1 MKDLQKKYNTKET
14 EEKWQKYWK
23 DNKIFKFDWNDIER
37 KNIFSIDTPPPHVSG
52 SLHMGHIFGY
62 SQMDT
67 IARFWRMFGKNVF
80 YPVGFDDNGLP
91 SERYVEKKIG
101 KKSKSMNRQEFVK
114 ICDKEIQDAE
124 EFMKDQFIR
133 MNYSYD
139 FDLAYRTISPT
150 ARKVSQMSFIDLYNK
165 GALYRKE
172 EPIIWDVVD
181 QTALAQTEAEDKEI
195 ESQMNF
201 IEFSLAPITPPLR
214 GSQTDE
220 IGLVGGYKKLYSQKA
235 LDYAKELR
243 NNTTDA
249 EKLLWY
255 YLKDKQMFDIKF
267 RRQAPI
273 GDYIVDFVSFEI
285 KLVIELDGGQHNE
298 DKSIKYDEKRT
309 KFLEDNGFKV
319 IRFWD
324 NDIFKNMDRVL
335 ETIYDT
341 IKTITPHQT
350 NLEQNSNLFGSPS
363 RGERLGLNGCIFS
376 SNRLYFKNINSNLN
390 EDIEMLVKMHN
401 DGDIMKFVGFPNG
414 LNTTFE
420 KEKEQRVREVGTLE
434 ELIFCYDKQTDSCIG
449 YCKIGEP
456 GIYRQAVLDNKKFD
470 SLKLNAIDKKVVCI
484 DYKLKKEFW
493 GKGYGTEVVSS
504 LIDYIYNTLNLDVDI
519 QTDPNILNI
528 ASIKICE
535 KCGFEK
541 TGIFETFKDTNN
553 QEIKSEILRFKK
565 NNFQSNKLTI
575 MTTRPELLPAC
586 VAIFAHPDDKE
597 KYKNKYVITP
607 LGVKVPILF
616 DESVEKDKGTGVMM
630 CCTFG
635 DNADVEKYKKYNLPL
650 KIIINEK
657 GCLYFDNVPEIDNK
671 YKLRLDGLF
680 TEKAR
685 VEILNILK
693 EEGRIAKNPEKI
705 LHNVKIGERSKSP
718 LEILV
723 KSQWNIKTLDIKEEL
738 HKKASEINWYPKW
751 METRIHN
758 WIDGLNWNWT
768 ISRQRFFGVPV
779 PCWYSKKAGE
789 EGKVILPEIEDLPV
803 DPTIDLP
810 KGYSADEIVPENDV
824 FDTWMTSSISPQ
836 LSMWG
841 ISENMN
847 CDKER
852 FEILDIPFDLRT
864 QGHDIIRTWAFCT
877 LVKSYYHEN
886 KIPWKDI
893 FVNGFCL
900 AADGTKM
907 SKSKGNGVDPLKVID
922 EFGADAVRYWALNS
936 QLGTDT
942 NYSVDMIKIGQKLI
956 TKLYNSAKFVE
967 MNFKNLTDEIYTAKE
982 DIENNLIFESMDKW
996 LISKMKSTI
1005 EKTTQSF
1012 KKYDYSKALETAEK
1026 FFWDDFCDNY
1036 LEIVKVRCYGASGFK
1051 YENLEL
1057 TEKEIEKIN
1066 KSQQSAIRTIYY
1078 VFNAILKLF
1087 SPFMPSITEE
1097 IYSII
1102 YENEFNDKKSISA
1115 RGNWPNIKDFT
1126 ENSELEIQGNIAL
1139 DIIAEVRK
1147 YKSEKQI
1154 SIKEKLEC
1162 IYVNGNY
1169 GFDKGI
1175 IEDLKNVCNVK
1186 YILFNKDEINNNN
1199 YKSVKILVI
1208 DTEEKLQKLLNYAE
1222 D

>member
-201 IEFSLAPITPPLR
+201 INFDLIE
-214 GSQTDE
+214 E
-220 IGLVGGYKKLYSQKA
+220 
-235 LDYAKELR
+235 
-243 NNTTDA
+243 NT
-249 EKLLWY
+249 
-255 YLKDKQMFDIKF
+255 
-267 RRQAPI
+267 
-273 GDYIVDFVSFEI
+273 
-285 KLVIELDGGQHNE
+285 
-298 DKSIKYDEKRT
+298 
-309 KFLEDNGFKV
+309 
-319 IRFWD
+319 
-324 NDIFKNMDRVL
+324 
-335 ETIYDT
+335 
-341 IKTITPHQT
+341 
-350 NLEQNSNLFGSPS
+350 
-363 RGERLGLNGCIFS
+363 
-376 SNRLYFKNINSNLN
+376 
-390 EDIEMLVKMHN
+390 
-401 DGDIMKFVGFPNG
+401 
-414 LNTTFE
+414 NT
-420 KEKEQRVREVGTLE
+420 
-434 ELIFCYDKQTDSCIG
+434 S
-449 YCKIGEP
+449 
-456 GIYRQAVLDNKKFD
+456 
-470 SLKLNAIDKKVVCI
+470 
-484 DYKLKKEFW
+484 
-493 GKGYGTEVVSS
+493 
-504 LIDYIYNTLNLDVDI
+504 
-519 QTDPNILNI
+519 
-528 ASIKICE
+528 
-535 KCGFEK
+535 
-541 TGIFETFKDTNN
+541 
-553 QEIKSEILRFKK
+553 
-565 NNFQSNKLTI
+565 NFQADKITI

-693 EEGRIAKNPEKI
+693 EEGKIAKDPEKI

-738 HKKASEINWYPKW
+738 HKKASEVNWYPKW

-779 PCWYSKKAGE
+779 PCWYSKKTGE

-810 KGYSADEIVPENDV
+810 KGYSTDEIVPENDV

-967 MNFKNLTDEIYTAKE
+967 MNFKNLTGKIFTARD

-1057 TEKEIEKIN
+1057 TEEEIEKIN

-1078 VFNAILKLF
+1078 VFNAMLKLF

-1102 YENEFNDKKSISA
+1102 YENEFNDKKSIST